1 MNKHGHGSCC
11 TPSHG
16 SGGYGCSCGG
26 GCYGGRRF
34 YTKDEKKE
42 HLEHYVEQ
50 LKKELAAAEEHLKN
64 M

>member
-16 SGGYGCSCGG
+16 SGCGCGGYGV
-26 GCYGGRRF
+26 RRF
-34 YTKDEKKE
+34 YTAQEKKE

-50 LKKELAAAEEHLKN
+50 LKKELAAVEERLKN